1 MENWEPL
8 FLLDCPSWAD
18 TMLFFET
25 AGPWLLSEYDIN
37 LTERASSMTS
47 KDKNAGKTQPRDYS
61 AELQQYARSLE
72 KLFTDMTLE
81 LRESERLYRSIV
93 QDAADAIVTLDEDCR
108 VVSWNAA
115 ASDIFGYSL
124 EEAAGR
130 NIDDLIANKDTVA
143 DEARAFTLQAYS
155 GGKIHSRETVRYSKD
170 GRPKRVLISATP
182 IMDDEGLVYL
192 ISLIYK
198 DITTLYEAH
207 LRLIQSEKQATL
219 GIIAGSIGH
228 ELNNVVGGLLLTAR
242 ELIKN
247 PDDPVR
253 TREKANLFVGH
264 VEKIMLHG
272 RNLLTL
278 SQPTKPRL
286 GTVDLARLLEETTET
301 LIVSGV
307 LKRFTIETDYGREI
321 PPVHGDSNLL
331 EQVVRNLEIN
341 ASHAMDPGGTLT
353 VGCRLSERE
362 GFVEM
367 FISDTGPGI
376 DPAVREKIFEPFFTT
391 KAEGKGTGLGLP
403 IVKQI
408 VEQHMGF
415 LELSTEPGKGT
426 TVVVGLPMNSREE
439 G

>member
-1 MENWEPL
+1 
-8 FLLDCPSWAD
+8 
-18 TMLFFET
+18 MLFFET

>member
-1 MENWEPL
+1 M
-8 FLLDCPSWAD
+8 S
-18 TMLFFET
+18 
-25 AGPWLLSEYDIN
+25 
-37 LTERASSMTS
+37 S
-47 KDKNAGKTQPRDYS
+47 KDDTTADIQPRDYH
-61 AELQQYARSLE
+61 AELQRYARNLE
-72 KLFTDMTLE
+72 ELFRDMTLE

-108 VVSWNAA
+108 VVSWNQAA
-115 ASDIFGYSL
+115 ADIFGYSF
-124 EEAAGR
+124 EEAAGK
-130 NIDDLIANKDTVA
+130 NIDDLIASKDAVA
-143 DEARAFTLQAYS
+143 DEAREFTLQACS
-155 GGKIHSRETVRYSKD
+155 GGKIHARETVRYTRD
-170 GRPKRVLISATP
+170 GRPRRVLISATP
-182 IMDDEGLVYL
+182 ITDDEGLVYL

-198 DITTLYEAH
+198 DITNLYEAH

-228 ELNNVVGGLLLTAR
+228 ELNNLVGGLLLTAR

-247 PDDPVR
+247 PEDPVR

-272 RNLLTL
+272 RNLLSL
-278 SQPTKPRL
+278 SQPNKPRM
-286 GTVDLARLLEETTET
+286 GTVDLAVLLDETTKT
-301 LIVSGV
+301 LEVSGV
-307 LKRFTIETDYGREI
+307 LKRFKVTRDYGHDL
-321 PPVHGDSNLL
+321 PAVHGDMNLL

-341 ASHAMDPGGTLT
+341 AAHAMEPGSALT

-376 DPAVREKIFEPFFTT
+376 DPAVRERVFEPFFTT

-415 LELSTEPGKGT
+415 LQLDSEPGMGT
-426 TVVVGLPMNSREE
+426 TVAIGLPVYNREE
-439 G
+439 D

>member
-1 MENWEPL
+1 M
-8 FLLDCPSWAD
+8 S
-18 TMLFFET
+18 
-25 AGPWLLSEYDIN
+25 
-37 LTERASSMTS
+37 S
-47 KDKNAGKTQPRDYS
+47 KDDRTADTQPRDYR
-61 AELQQYARSLE
+61 AELQQYARNLE
-72 KLFTDMTLE
+72 KLFKDMTLE

-108 VVSWNAA
+108 IVSWNQA
-115 ASDIFGYSL
+115 ASDIFGYSF

-130 NIDDLIANKDTVA
+130 NIDELIADNDVVA
-143 DEARAFTLQAYS
+143 DEAREFTLQAYS
-155 GGKIHSRETVRYSKD
+155 GGKIHARETVRYTRD
-170 GRPKRVLISATP
+170 GRPRRVLISATP
-182 IMDDEGLVYL
+182 ITDDEGLVYL

-198 DITTLYEAH
+198 DITNLYEAH

-228 ELNNVVGGLLLTAR
+228 ELNNLVGGLLLTAR
-242 ELIKN
+242 ELITN
-247 PDDPVR
+247 PDDPAR

-272 RNLLTL
+272 RNLLSL
-278 SQPTKPRL
+278 SQPNKPRM
-286 GTVDLARLLEETTET
+286 GTVDLAVLLDETTKT
-301 LIVSGV
+301 LEVSGV
-307 LKRFTIETDYGREI
+307 LKRFKVKKDYG
-321 PPVHGDSNLL
+321 PDLPAVHGDMNLL

-341 ASHAMDPGGTLT
+341 AAHAMEPGGALT
-353 VGCRLSERE
+353 VGCRLSERK

-376 DPAVREKIFEPFFTT
+376 DPAVRQRIFEPFFTT

-415 LELSTEPGKGT
+415 LELDSEPGKGT
-426 TVVVGLPMNSREE
+426 TVVIGLPVNNMEE